1 MEKHNFDLII
11 LGGGISGSLMGIS
24 LIAKNPEM
32 RVAIVERNSEFPQ
45 KIGESTS
52 DITTLFFRNLG
63 IDHILKSHSQK
74 AGLLFLFNE
83 KRLQSPEHIGEFAS
97 PTLKSSIPGYHLNR
111 KEFDEAL
118 LLEAEKRGCTV
129 YRPAAVVKSELKPFS
144 YDFEIEF
151 NGENVKI
158 HSNKMLDSTGRVR
171 FLKNQL
177 NWKDLELDLNTSA
190 ISAHFKGV
198 DTSSIGSKQ
207 TKEYWKDVA
216 IGDISYSTTHFM
228 RNHSWWWMIRVDE
241 TTHSIGFVFDN
252 DKFNVEDAESFYEEQ
267 LQNDPELSILTKNAN
282 LSNHQYWPDV
292 AYCSERLYEDGASV
306 IGDSGA
312 FSDPFISPG
321 MELICQQVL
330 WLTDLYDKDFT
341 HQKFNNK
348 AWKKYERAFL
358 DSYKTR
364 NELYKHWYG
373 IMEHY
378 DLLSSWLR
386 LSLFIYFGFH
396 TNPSLVFKKRLKQPL
411 RIKGPAKLG
420 YLFIK
425 SRMNSI
431 AKKRRDK
438 DFKIEQKKDRFSYSG
453 VKIVGGVQLITLPV
467 ILLSRWIRSYIL
479 IEYRNF
485 KS

>member
-1 MEKHNFDLII
+1 MEKHDFDLII
-11 LGGGISGSLMGIS
+11 LGGGISGSLMGVS
-24 LIAKNPEM
+24 LMAKSPKM

-83 KRLQSPEHIGEFAS
+83 KRLHSPEHIGEFAS
-97 PTLKSSIPGYHLNR
+97 PTLKSSIPGHHLNR

-129 YRPAAVVKSELKPFS
+129 FRPATVLNSELNPFS

-158 HSNKMLDSTGRVR
+158 HSNKMLDSTGRAR

-190 ISAHFKGV
+190 ISAHFKGAN
-198 DTSSIGSKQ
+198 TSSIGSKQ

-216 IGDISYSTTHFM
+216 VGDISYSTTHFM
-228 RNHSWWWMIRVDE
+228 RSNSWWWMIRVDE

-252 DKFNVEDAESFYEEQ
+252 EKFSVEDAESFYVEQ
-267 LQNDPELSILTKNAN
+267 LKKDPELSVVTKNAN

-330 WLTDLYDKDFT
+330 WLTELYDKDFT
-341 HQKFNNK
+341 RQKFNNK
-348 AWKKYERAFL
+348 AWKKYEKTFL
-358 DSYKTR
+358 ESYKTR
-364 NELYKHWYG
+364 NKLYKHWYG

-386 LSLFIYFGFH
+386 LSIFIYFGFH

-411 RIKGPAKLG
+411 RMKGPANLG
-420 YLFIK
+420 YLFLK

-431 AKKRRDK
+431 AKKRRDEN
-438 DFKIEQKKDRFSYSG
+438 FKMEQKKDRFSYSG
-453 VKIVGGVQLITLPV
+453 VKIVAGTQLITLP
-467 ILLSRWIRSYIL
+467 ILLLFRWIRSYIL
-479 IEYRNF
+479 IEYHNF
-485 KS
+485 RS